1 MSSLRWLFASVFIA
15 SVATWGAMALSFRFM
30 PSAQAQNPEVT
41 APAAP
46 SADGAA
52 VGGATVNGVPAA
64 PTEGPDGATAPSFE
78 AMPTAASEDSF
89 VYDPAGKRDPFRP
102 YRQIRASIEKGQR
115 SNEEVV
121 RELEPLERYDLEK
134 LEVIAVLWDVRNPR
148 AILRTPDG
156 SSHTI
161 LKNSKVGR
169 NFGKVVG
176 IREGEIVVQ
185 EKIFNDG
192 VPSYELKTLSLK

>member
-1 MSSLRWLFASVFIA
+1 MSGLRWLFASVFIA

-30 PSAQAQNPEVT
+30 PSAQAQNSEVT
-41 APAAP
+41 APATSAVNGTAP
-46 SADGAA
+46 GAA
-52 VGGATVNGVPAA
+52 SGTEIPSA

-78 AMPTAASEDSF
+78 AMPTTASEDSF

-115 SNEEVV
+115 ANEEVV

>member
-30 PSAQAQNPEVT
+30 PSAQAQNPEVA
-41 APAAP
+41 APAEPVANEP
-46 SADGAA
+46 ANGAA
-52 VGGATVNGVPAA
+52 FPPPA
-64 PTEGPDGATAPSFE
+64 EGPDGATAPSIE
-78 AMPTAASEDSF
+78 SIPTTGSDDGF

-115 SNEEVV
+115 SAEEVV